1 MNVPEPLRAFLT
13 PKRKA
18 QAIKLRLGSNLRTD
32 ITLVAVICVTD
43 GSDKLDRSVI
53 AVFATA
59 GGGSCGGQGSASTGC
74 LLPIS
79 NALQVVTYFTPST
92 AVSAHEGNV
101 LRSERE
107 APIELLVLPENSEK
121 LSFSDVVRAADP
133 SAR

>member
-53 AVFATA
+53 AVLATA

-92 AVSAHEGNV
+92 SSAQEGNV

-107 APIELLVLPENSEK
+107 APIELLVLPEDSEK